1 MKVFSNLP
9 LVERN
14 QVVIVID
21 DQPISWNMTY
31 NEMRHKT
38 KFGEKIGKKLVKL
51 DGDKKSLREL
61 RDRMFEIHTKA
72 LKDLGAV

>member
-1 MKVFSNLP
+1 MAQKKSYLDKFMKVFSNLP

-14 QVVIVID
+14 QVVVVID

-51 DGDKKSLREL
+51 D
-61 RDRMFEIHTKA
+61 II
-72 LKDLGAV
+72 